1 MKRRHD
7 TYRLTKRFQEFTKKR
22 LSNSKEILVISREPN
37 RSLTSRFQTSQ
48 LIQTSQKLVNIRN
61 SAIHLRQWK
70 FLQHPFPRPSR
81 PHKLHKSK
89 SVNLLQTV
97 CDSLCSLGAGDVAAL
112 CAEVGDAGEN
122 GVGKGE
128 KVSETVIGGE

>member
-1 MKRRHD
+1 VKRRRD
-7 TYRLTKRFQEFTKKR
+7 TYRLTKRFGKFPKKR
-22 LSNSKEILVISREPN
+22 FSNSKEILVISREPN

-81 PHKLHKSK
+81 PHKLHESK
-89 SVNLLQTV
+89 SVDLLQIV
-97 CDSLCSLGAGDVAAL
+97 CDIFRSVGAGDVAAL
-112 CAEVGDAGEN
+112 CAEVSDAGEN
-122 GVGKGE
+122 GVGEGE
-128 KVSETVIGGE
+128 KVSETEIGGE